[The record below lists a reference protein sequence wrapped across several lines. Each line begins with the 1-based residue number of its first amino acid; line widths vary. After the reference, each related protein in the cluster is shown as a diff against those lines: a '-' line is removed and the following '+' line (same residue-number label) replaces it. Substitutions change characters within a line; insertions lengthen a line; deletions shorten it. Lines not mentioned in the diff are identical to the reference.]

1 MYAVERNVPAPG
13 INRPSRATKYP
24 FPQLKVGD
32 SFFVPHDN
40 NNRAIPRVRSAAS
53 LWAKYHNLKLV
64 TRTVDGGIR
73 VWRVK

>member
-24 FPQLKVGD
+24 FANLKVGD
-32 SFFVPHDN
+32 SFFVPHDRD
-40 NNRAIPRVRSAAS
+40 NRAIPRVRSAAS
-53 LWAKYHNLKLV
+53 IWAKYHNHKLV

-73 VWRVK
+73 VWRIK